1 MLRSKE
7 LSYREPRFQ
16 AYNYTGI
23 IGVVLSEYKC
33 LENWYFNNCIQ
44 WEINKDGSVDSFA
57 ITALIPGMQGDL
69 LEEKHFSGKL
79 VYNSVDLIVRDL
91 IDNDYYVNFWG
102 IDDYYIPK
110 KRHYESKHIYHD
122 GLIVGYD
129 DNNNTYSWASYN
141 DSNHFSLF
149 KTPQNCLS
157 QAFNSHFIEHRNS
170 LSGIKMKEK
179 IVKVDLNYELILDSI
194 NNYLYPSVDNNK
206 YYGIQIYDQLIRET
220 LSNGMKFGYVD
231 KRKMRLI
238 LEHKKCML
246 DRFKKLSQEIPE
258 FNKVFENYLD
268 IYNDAFSLQYLSVKY
283 SITKKESYLNTM
295 IELLKYLEQKEKNV
309 LSELCI

>member
-1 MLRSKE
+1 MSCLKE

-16 AYNYTGI
+16 AYNYTGV

-44 WEINKDGSVDSFA
+44 WEISKNSSTDNFA
-57 ITALIPGMQGDL
+57 ITALIPGTQTDL
-69 LEEKHFSGKL
+69 IEEVHFSGKF
-79 VYNSVDLIVRDL
+79 VYNNVDSIVKDL

-102 IDDYYIPK
+102 IDDYYIPQ

-129 DNNNTYSWASYN
+129 DNNNTYSWTSHN

-149 KTPQNCLS
+149 KTSQNCLS

-170 LSGIKMKEK
+170 FSGIRMKDG
-179 IVKVDLNYELILDSI
+179 IAKVDLNYDLILDSI
-194 NNYLYPSVDNNK
+194 NKYVYPNTDNDK
-206 YYGIQIYDQLIRET
+206 YYGVKIYKPLIHET
-220 LSNGMKFGYVD
+220 LSNGIKYRYAD

-246 DRFKKLSQEIPE
+246 DRLQKLSQEISK
-258 FNKVFENYLD
+258 FNNAFEDYLD
-268 IYNDAFSLQYLSVKY
+268 IYDDAFSLQYLSVKY
-283 SITKKESYLNTM
+283 NITKKECYLNTM
-295 IELLKYLEQKEKNV
+295 IELLKRLEHKERNV
-309 LSELCI
+309 LSELLV